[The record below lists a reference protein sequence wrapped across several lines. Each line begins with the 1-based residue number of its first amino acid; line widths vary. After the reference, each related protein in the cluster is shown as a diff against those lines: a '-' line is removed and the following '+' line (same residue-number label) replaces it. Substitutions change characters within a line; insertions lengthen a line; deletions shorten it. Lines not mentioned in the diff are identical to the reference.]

1 MNSLQDFL
9 EAKPLFYDEINLER
23 MPKVYATIKDKLT
36 VAKVIHVVG
45 TNGKGTTGR
54 FLANALLQNN
64 LNVGHYT
71 SPHILTFNER
81 IWLNGENVDDST
93 LQKAHQR
100 LLVLLTK
107 EQSDALSYFEYTTLL
122 AMLVYEKCDYVVLEA
137 GLGGE
142 FDATNVFKKA
152 LSLFTPIAIDHQA
165 FLGDDIKSIAQTKF
179 RSMETHAILGRQPN
193 REVRRYFDEV
203 ANDKGCVTASIDTV
217 LTTKEQQDISM
228 IAQDA
233 GLAKYLQE
241 NLLLSLSAL
250 KFLGFTANVEELAKT
265 PLFGRLTQL
274 RDNIVLDVGH
284 NLLAAQAIAK
294 TLSGKKYTLIY
305 NSYRDKDY
313 ANIIK
318 TLKPIIEAV
327 ELISVEDVR
336 AEQESTLESV
346 IEAEKIAVSKFA
358 TIEQDKSYLV
368 FGSFSVA
375 EAFLKQLNPIHS
387 EGSSN

>member
-284 NLLAAQAIAK
+284 NLLAAEAMVK
-294 TLSGKKYTLIY
+294 TLFGEKYILIY

-327 ELISVEDVR
+327 ELITVDDVR
-336 AEQESTLESV
+336 AEQESALEAV
-346 IEAEKIAVSKFA
+346 IQAEQIAVSKFA
-358 TIEQDKSYLV
+358 TIEQNKSYLV
-368 FGSFSVA
+368 FGSFSVV
-375 EAFLKQLNPIHS
+375 EAFLKQL
-387 EGSSN
+387 ED

>member
-1 MNSLQDFL
+1 MNSLQDYL
-9 EAKPLFYDEINLER
+9 EAKPLFYDEIDLER
-23 MPKVYATIKDKLT
+23 MPNVYATIKDKLT
-36 VAKVIHVVG
+36 VPKVIHIVG

-64 LNVGHYT
+64 LKVGHYT

-81 IWLNGENVDDST
+81 IWLNGENVDNHT
-93 LQKAHQR
+93 LQKVHQR
-100 LLVLLTK
+100 LLALLTK

-122 AMLVYEKCDYVVLEA
+122 AMLVFEKCDYIVLEA

-142 FDATNVFKKA
+142 FDATNVFDKI

-165 FLGDDIKSIAQTKF
+165 FLGDDIVAIAKTKF
-179 RSMETHAILGRQPN
+179 RSMQTTAILGRQTDTK
-193 REVRRYFDEV
+193 VITSFYEV
-203 ANDKGCVTASIDTV
+203 ASDKECKTESIDTL
-217 LTTKEQQDISM
+217 LTVQEQSDIKA
-228 IAQDA
+228 IAKRET
-233 GLAKYLQE
+233 LATYLQD
-241 NLLLSLSAL
+241 NLLLSMSAL
-250 KFLGFTANVEELAKT
+250 KFLGLSADVEALAKA

-294 TLSGKKYTLIY
+294 TLCGGKYTLIY

-318 TLKPIIEAV
+318 TLKPIIETV
-327 ELISVEDVR
+327 ELIAVEDVR
-336 AEQESTLESV
+336 VEQESVLEAV
-346 IEAEKIAVSKFA
+346 IEAEHIAVSKFA
-358 TIEQDKSYLV
+358 TIEQGKSYLV

-375 EAFLKQLNPIHS
+375 EAFLKQLK
-387 EGSSN
+387 G